1 MYGRIMAVVNLVAP
15 DAAIDLCQMLKND
28 FKYQVAKRDQINI
41 ESKIKVIRFIA
52 ELVKFGLYAKLEA
65 LMCLKILLYN
75 FQHHQIE
82 MTCAFLEVCGQYLYN
97 CKESRLRTLAALEKM
112 MRLKTAH
119 ALDARHVAQ
128 VENCYFLVKPPDDI
142 GVQVKQRP
150 PIHTYIRHLIFEELN
165 KTNVDMMIKLMRKFD
180 YSDVALTDYIV
191 KCLTK
196 AYNLRYHLIKYL
208 ADLLSGLSSY
218 REQVVARVVDNVFE
232 DVRAGLEIHSPKLA
246 QRRVAMVTY
255 LGEMFNYRL
264 VSATHMINTL
274 YLIISFGVSMNYE
287 YPSEVDPPGS
297 MFRLKLACTL
307 LSTCGLYF
315 TKQSHRKM

>member
-1 MYGRIMAVVNLVAP
+1 MYGRIMAVINLVAP
-15 DAAIDLCQMLKND
+15 DAAIDLCQLLKND

-119 ALDARHVAQ
+119 ALDPRHVTQ
-128 VENCYFLVKPPDDI
+128 VENCYYLVKPPDDV
-142 GVQVKQRP
+142 GLQVKQRP
-150 PIHTYIRHLIFEELN
+150 PMHTYVRHLIFEELN
-165 KTNVDMMIKLMRKFD
+165 KSNVEMMIKLIRKLNYTD
-180 YSDVALTDYIV
+180 HELTQYLV
-191 KCLTK
+191 KCLSK

-218 REQVVARVVDNVFE
+218 REQIVARVIDNVFE
-232 DVRAGLEIHSPKLA
+232 DIRAGLEIHSPKLA
-246 QRRVAMVTY
+246 QRRIAMVTY

-264 VSATHMINTL
+264 VNANHIINTL
-274 YLIISFGVSMNYE
+274 YLIISFGVTMNYE
-287 YPSEVDPPGS
+287 FPSEVDPPGS
-297 MFRLKLACTL
+297 LFRLKLACTL
-307 LSTCGLYF
+307 LNTCGLYF
-315 TKQSHRKM
+315 TKPSHRKM